1 MVAFDL
7 KLLVDN
13 WKYNNSEFAF
23 FFLEKLLKWFK
34 KNVVKGDIFQMELW
48 VKHF

>member
-23 FFLEKLLKWFK
+23 FFLKNYSSGLKK
-34 KNVVKGDIFQMELW
+34 TL
-48 VKHF
+48 